1 MERLEG
7 TEEGQF
13 KRPNVNGGPLYVWT
27 VSKGGTLFY
36 SEKTE
41 NTGLI

>member
-13 KRPNVNGGPLYVWT
+13 KRPNVKGEYVWI

-41 NTGLI
+41 KTGLI